1 MCVYANVC
9 LLRTIK
15 EEERNRMRNT
25 EEARE
30 GHEKG
35 TEKRNEARNE
45 EIDFD
50 TIYWHKKSI

>member
-1 MCVYANVC
+1 
-9 LLRTIK
+9 
-15 EEERNRMRNT
+15 MRNT
-25 EEARE
+25 EEARG

-35 TEKRNEARNE
+35 TEKKETARKRNEARNE